1 MRLRRRLG
9 SIATSGTA
17 LPRSDPTACTIA
29 WSASS
34 GSWAD
39 RLTAIVTELGF
50 ETLLV
55 GAPADDP
62 VGFIRRLG
70 EEIAPVVARARASDA
85 G

>member
-1 MRLRRRLG
+1 MSLEG
-9 SIATSGTA
+9 E
-17 LPRSDPTACTIA
+17 P
-29 WSASS
+29 

-50 ETLLV
+50 EMLLV

-70 EEIAPVVARARASDA
+70 EEIAPVVRPRTSE
-85 G
+85 